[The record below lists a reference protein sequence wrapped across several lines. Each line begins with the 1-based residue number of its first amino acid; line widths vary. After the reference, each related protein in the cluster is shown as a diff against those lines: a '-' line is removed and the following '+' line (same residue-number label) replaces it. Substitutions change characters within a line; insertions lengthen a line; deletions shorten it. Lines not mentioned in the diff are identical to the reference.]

1 MARTKITNRK
11 GLVLRAALERSG
23 GDPRETFSF
32 EELLVQAWH
41 ETPDSWGL
49 RGFER
54 EHPDPERLHRELSP
68 RGKGQ
73 PGLVG
78 EGLME
83 KVGGKVERLYRI
95 TPKGL
100 AVASELAPVSSTA
113 REQADRTIEAE
124 VLRIIEHPVF
134 LQWLKD
140 HSKPRR
146 FREAGHFWGIAPGTP
161 PKTAQERIR
170 NVEETISAALDLL
183 RGKEDNRSQDGPG
196 RLRYGREDLERSLEF
211 QETLKERFEADLKF
225 LLNK

>member
-1 MARTKITNRK
+1 MASTKVTNRK
-11 GLVLRAALERSG
+11 GLVLRAALGCSE
-23 GDPRETFSF
+23 GDPRKTFSF
-32 EELLVQAWH
+32 EELLVQAWR

-49 RGFER
+49 RGFEQ

-100 AVASELAPVSSTA
+100 AVASKLVPVSSTA
-113 REQADRTIEAE
+113 REQADRAIEVE

-140 HSKPRR
+140 RSKPKR

-161 PKTAQERIR
+161 PKTAQERVR
-170 NVEETISAALDLL
+170 NVEETINAALNLL
-183 RGKEDNRSQDGPG
+183 RGKEDDQSRGGHSG
-196 RLRYGREDLERSLEF
+196 LRYGREDLERSLEF
-211 QETLKERFEADLKF
+211 QDTIKERFEADLKI
-225 LLNK
+225 LLKT